1 MARAPVMAAG
11 GIVLRREQP
20 PRIAVVRLRKRDEW
34 VLPKGKLDAGE
45 TPREAAKREVL
56 EETGHN
62 VTVHE
67 FLGTLVYD
75 TGARAKIVHYWRMEA
90 SGAPARALMDD
101 VRAVDWLPLDAAVE
115 RLSRDHEKT
124 FLENVGPYALAGL
137 IRKTKEKP
145 AATSKPAATAARPA
159 AKAAAAARAAATRKR
174 RSRGAEEQPEQAP
187 LPEPAAD
194 LAQPP
199 SLPAADATFAQIAAE
214 IIEAGR
220 AAVAEEASRESAAEA
235 TPAVS
240 AGAEAELKP
249 PKPATAMLD
258 DVDRVEAVAA
268 EIKSMI
274 ADARSSS
281 EASTDAIDPALP
293 EQDCGPAGEQS
304 GDGSGDD
311 SDGSDDPRDP
321 DDPPRPTLAQK
332 MRAWLGRAA

>member
-34 VLPKGKLDAGE
+34 VLPKGKLDEGE

-137 IRKTKEKP
+137 IRKTKEK
-145 AATSKPAATAARPA
+145 AAAASKPAAAVAKPA
-159 AKAAAAARAAATRKR
+159 AKAAPASKPVATRKR
-174 RSRGAEEQPEQAP
+174 RGRVAEEPAQP
-187 LPEPAAD
+187 LPEFAAAPAE
-194 LAQPP
+194 PP
-199 SLPAADATFAQIAAE
+199 SLLAADAAFAQIAAD

-220 AAVAEEASRESAAEA
+220 SAVAEEAPMESAEA
-235 TPAVS
+235 TPAAPAD
-240 AGAEAELKP
+240 AGAEP
-249 PKPATAMLD
+249 PETATSMLD

-274 ADARSSS
+274 PDVRPSSRPS
-281 EASTDAIDPALP
+281 NDAIDPGFP
-293 EQDCGPAGEQS
+293 EQDRGSAGGQS
-304 GDGSGDD
+304 DDGAGDD
-311 SDGSDDPRDP
+311 SDDPRDP